1 MDINFW
7 FTAGIS
13 GLLGACIAGLWGIF
27 KDILSRK
34 AEAKSL
40 SNGLI
45 AEIRTLDHTMRTRRY
60 RTEIENLISEMKK
73 QKVDCYQFG
82 AYIGDGF
89 GPVYKAS
96 VQKIGMIDKGLAAE
110 IITFHSILY
119 AISCDFHEKSF
130 FQKQGYD
137 IETLE
142 SMVGLF
148 LEAEQTASRILARD

>member
-7 FTAGIS
+7 LTAGIS

-40 SNGLI
+40 LNGLL
-45 AEIRTLDHTMRTRRY
+45 AEIKTLDYTMRTRRY
-60 RTEIENLISEMKK
+60 RTELEAHLSEMKK
-73 QKVDCYQFG
+73 QKIDSCEFS
-82 AYIGDGF
+82 AYIGDGI

-96 VQKIGMIDKGLAAE
+96 VQKIGLIDKDLAAE
-110 IITFHSILY
+110 IITFHAILY
-119 AISCDFHEKSF
+119 AISCDFHEKSV

-137 IETLE
+137 IGMIE
-142 SMVGLF
+142 LF
-148 LEAEQTASRILARD
+148 ITAEETASRILARNR